1 MKPALKAQ
9 IGELQVTAGDG
20 VIEVNIGNKSVTLD
34 DDDVQALTGTLL
46 VADYLVE
53 HGY

>member
-1 MKPALKAQ
+1 MKPALKVR

-20 VIEVNIGNKSVTLD
+20 VIEVNIGNNSVMLN
-34 DDDVQALTGTLL
+34 DDDVQALTRTLL
-46 VADYLVE
+46 VADHLVE